1 MSTLGSGHVQHVS
14 STDAEWAITEAL
26 KNGKTPNDAVAAT
39 IASWYQTPGGP
50 GKAFATLAS
59 GALVDRDDLFAAV
72 QNELR
77 GHHQGTDR
85 HMWALGM
92 WVASK

>member
-1 MSTLGSGHVQHVS
+1 MSTLGTGHVQHVS
-14 STDAEWAITEAL
+14 STDAERAITEAIRD
-26 KNGKTPNDAVAAT
+26 GKIPNDAVAAT

-59 GALVDRDDLFAAV
+59 GALVDLDDLYYAV
-72 QNELR
+72 RHEA
-77 GHHQGTDR
+77 GSSPR
-85 HMWALGM
+85 HMWALGL